1 MKLIKFLNSLKLP
14 FLIGATSLLSGCSL
28 TVPLLVFSGNGE
40 DVYRG
45 SATGYLDGSGTIKFS
60 GTKFDVDCTG
70 KFQYQR
76 TGFKGW
82 GTGDAE
88 CSDGTTA
95 NYKFDSATSSK
106 GSGSGEDSKG
116 RFFFFAYGYSESAA
130 RILFEK
136 AAGYRLPKFG
146 PKLVPPEIAIVR
158 NPSLQDSSTTQE
170 IISKVLP
177 QTVMIQSGKQRGT
190 GFLIDGKEIII
201 TNSHVVGLNELVD
214 ITFSDNSTTTG
225 SVIGRSG
232 EIDIAMIKTYQS
244 KLIDEPAAYCYG
256 GTAQVGEDVVAIGNP
271 MGLGTTITKGIVS
284 GIRGNGIKKQ
294 IQTDTPVNPGNSGG
308 PLINN
313 KGEIIGVV
321 TSKIGAI
328 GIENIAFAIPT
339 QQAFDSMGIKVQ
351 DLDEGGNITDCGN
364 EIPKKESFSKIKN
377 FAYGENF
384 FKVLSIFLGLAILF
398 LILKLRN
405 KK

>member
-14 FLIGATSLLSGCSL
+14 FLIGTTSLLSGCSL

-136 AAGYRLPKFG
+136 AAGYRL
-146 PKLVPPEIAIVR
+146 
-158 NPSLQDSSTTQE
+158 SL
-170 IISKVLP
+170 IHI
-177 QTVMIQSGKQRGT
+177 
-190 GFLIDGKEIII
+190 
-201 TNSHVVGLNELVD
+201 
-214 ITFSDNSTTTG
+214 
-225 SVIGRSG
+225 
-232 EIDIAMIKTYQS
+232 
-244 KLIDEPAAYCYG
+244 
-256 GTAQVGEDVVAIGNP
+256 
-271 MGLGTTITKGIVS
+271 
-284 GIRGNGIKKQ
+284 
-294 IQTDTPVNPGNSGG
+294 
-308 PLINN
+308 
-313 KGEIIGVV
+313 
-321 TSKIGAI
+321 
-328 GIENIAFAIPT
+328 
-339 QQAFDSMGIKVQ
+339 
-351 DLDEGGNITDCGN
+351 
-364 EIPKKESFSKIKN
+364 
-377 FAYGENF
+377 
-384 FKVLSIFLGLAILF
+384 
-398 LILKLRN
+398 
-405 KK
+405 